1 MTNLSDLPIALT
13 RDNRAKGLMREL
25 MEVIDTEESSLA
37 LSRLAAALRLAS
49 QQARGKSADIE
60 LATKEIERAMN
71 ARPRRQREPVIERL
85 KRSIAQPKRRWLT

>member
-1 MTNLSDLPIALT
+1 MSGDLRDFPTSLT

-25 MEVIDTEESSLA
+25 MEVIDSEESSLT

-60 LATKEIERAMN
+60 LTTKEIERAMN
-71 ARPRRQREPVIERL
+71 ARPRRDPMIERL
-85 KRSIAQPKRRWLT
+85 KRTVATPKRRWLA